1 MENGDVVDGLFFK
14 FPSGMSFIP
23 HLKNALAI

>member
-14 FPSGMSFIP
+14 FLQECLLFLTSRM
-23 HLKNALAI
+23 H